1 MRAGKAV
8 KTPAAPDHSDTP
20 ARAYRRVVGRIG
32 GTGPAIPR
40 TVVGSTIDTTRGLLA
55 FLGTF
60 RSVPVILR
68 AIVPARVLVS
78 LLTSD
83 KRAPGYQH
91 ERYHLR
97 LFHVCYLGYPFSPK
111 CIGNKKRKKSKR
123 MGGLGKRPFITRV
136 LPHTGRAC
144 WDILLKSDPRLHRWS
159 AG

>member
-8 KTPAAPDHSDTP
+8 KTPAAPDHADTP
-20 ARAYRRVVGRIG
+20 ARAYRRIVGRITG
-32 GTGPAIPR
+32 AGPAIPR
-40 TVVGSTIDTTRGLLA
+40 TVVGSTIDTTRGLFA

-60 RSVPVILR
+60 RPVSVILR

-111 CIGNKKRKKSKR
+111 CIGNKKRKKRGEWAAS
-123 MGGLGKRPFITRV
+123 
-136 LPHTGRAC
+136 GRDALSHGFC
-144 WDILLKSDPRLHRWS
+144 LTQEKPVGISP
-159 AG
+159 